1 MEESVVEATVAVVV
15 VGGGGVAVVTVAVV
29 VVVVTVAVVIV
40 VVVVIAAAAV
50 VVCSADVVVSVNPV
64 RFTVGKKVFLMHLW
78 EWQQLFRNRTLVQL
92 VPRKLGKNQMKRCAK
107 IAADLIS
114 RNMGL

>member
-15 VGGGGVAVVTVAVV
+15 VVSGVAVVTVAVV

-107 IAADLIS
+107 IAADLIN